1 MEPWFLYACATIV
14 CSGLGSFL
22 QKVSAKHDHN
32 SKVVTIFSF
41 IVTILVAPV
50 VWYIQGAPIEGWQ
63 VALFA
68 GGLGGILYALSYVL
82 RITNLRYIDTTIYFP
97 LYKTLGPLLVLVI
110 GLLYFK
116 DNLSTFDYWGIAI
129 GVLVPLM
136 LLSRSEKHRQQN
148 LTKGLLL
155 LLVTASITALAFV
168 TSKIGVD
175 SGVNIWLFMSLQ
187 AIVGIVSAILFAVP
201 KFKKDK
207 LMDFTLHKKAVWI
220 GLLLGLIDTLNIFF
234 ILMALTTGLVS
245 VVYAVNSFY
254 ILIPIVLS
262 VILYGEHMNIRKA
275 VAIGLSIASVIFFQ
289 I

>member
-1 MEPWFLYACATIV
+1 METWFLYACATIV

-41 IVTILVAPV
+41 VVTILIAPI
-50 VWYIQGAPIEGWQ
+50 VWYYQGASIEGWQ

-68 GGLGGILYALSYVL
+68 GGFGGVLYALSYVL

-97 LYKTLGPLLVLVI
+97 LYKTLGPLLVLAI

-116 DNLSTFDYWGIAI
+116 DSLSSYDYWGIGL

-136 LLSRSEKHRQQN
+136 LLSRSESSRQQN

-155 LLVTASITALAFV
+155 LLVTASVTAIAFA

-175 SGVNIWLFMSLQ
+175 SGVNIWLFMTVQ
-187 AIVGIVSAILFAVP
+187 ALVGIVSACLFAIP
-201 KFKKDK
+201 NFKKDRI
-207 LMDFTLHKKAVWI
+207 LDLGLHKKAVQI
-220 GLLLGLIDTLNIFF
+220 GLLLGLIDSLNIFF
-234 ILMALTTGLVS
+234 ILMALSTGLVS
-245 VVYAVNSFY
+245 VVYTVNSFY

-262 VILYGEHMNIRKA
+262 VLIYKEHMNFRKA
-275 VAIGLSIASVIFFQ
+275 FAIGLSILSVIFFQ

>member
-22 QKVSAKHDHN
+22 QKVSAKHNYN

-41 IVTILVAPV
+41 VVTVLVAPV
-50 VWYIQGAPIEGWQ
+50 VWYIHGAPIEGWQ

-68 GGLGGILYALSYVL
+68 GGLGGILYAMSYVL

-116 DNLSTFDYWGIAI
+116 DNLTTYDYLGIGI

-155 LLVTASITALAFV
+155 LLLTASITALAFA

-187 AIVGIVSAILFAVP
+187 AIVGIVSAMLFAAP

-207 LMDFTLHKKAVWI
+207 LWDFTLHKKAVWI

-245 VVYAVNSFY
+245 VVYTVNSFY

-275 VAIGLSIASVIFFQ
+275 VAIGLSIASVVFFQ